1 MPSHADEA
9 SILRSL
15 DAVERERAARAADAS
30 LGRRVVALKAW
41 QQARFRITHAELL
54 ESTRYREAARFFLE
68 ELYGPADFSRRDAQF
83 ARIVPALVRLFPQ
96 GIVDTVAGLADLHAL
111 AERLDSAMARAL
123 PGDRVDAPGYL
134 AAWRQVGEPEARE
147 RQIVLVIAA
156 GRQLDRHT
164 RVPLLSAS
172 LRMMRGPARAA
183 GMGELQSFLERGLDT
198 FRAIGGAAEFLG
210 HIETRERALIAR
222 LFDPA
227 VGAKSLEAELPA
239 AVPVEPAGASA
250 GAANGPGQAR

>member
-15 DAVERERAARAADAS
+15 DAVEAERVARAADPV

-41 QQARFRITHAELL
+41 QQARFRVTHAELL
-54 ESTRYREAARFFLE
+54 ASSRYRDAARFFLE

-111 AERLDSAMARAL
+111 SERLDSAMARAL
-123 PGDRVDAPGYL
+123 EGDVVDAAGYV
-134 AAWRQVGEPEARE
+134 AAWRRVGDVEGRE
-147 RQIVLVIAA
+147 RQVTLVIAA
-156 GRQLDRHT
+156 GQQLDRHT
-164 RVPLLSAS
+164 RVPLLTAS

-183 GMGELQSFLERGLDT
+183 GMGDLQSFLERGLET
-198 FRAIGGAAEFLG
+198 FRAMGGAAEFLG
-210 HIETRERALIAR
+210 RIEGRERSLIAR

-227 VGAKSLEAELPA
+227 QGAEALAADLPG
-239 AVPVEPAGASA
+239 PASA
-250 GAANGPGQAR
+250 G